1 MEQKIPAVT
10 NNNFFN
16 NSTAF
21 VEGQAVEVRLKG
33 KRRWRDATVTKVYS
47 NGLLDVV
54 YVNGDN
60 DTAILPI
67 LVRAIKGSVV
77 LEGDDSNDGSNGSN
91 DSNDGSNDSN
101 DGSNNSTNDTSNFN
115 IRDKEELFNKLVK
128 NTKNSYIDNN
138 ITSLKLALSTI
149 SSMIHVYTS
158 CMSNMMAL
166 LLTGLINNNLFKDM
180 IHNLIIRRLKIREYT
195 GYINSKLDIEGKF
208 QFLKDIKFTG
218 IEEVQEVCN
227 GIYNTCL
234 DERID
239 ELQNENDN

>member
-1 MEQKIPAVT
+1 MEQKIPAVS

-21 VEGQAVEVRLKG
+21 VKGQAVEVRLKG
-33 KRRWRDATVTKVYS
+33 KRSWRDAAVTKVYS
-47 NGLLDVV
+47 NGLLDEV
-54 YVNGDN
+54 YVNGEN
-60 DTAILPI
+60 DTAISPLF
-67 LVRAIKGSVV
+67 VRASKGSVV
-77 LEGDDSNDGSNGSN
+77 LEGDDT
-91 DSNDGSNDSN
+91 NDGSNDSN
-101 DGSNNSTNDTSNFN
+101 DGSNSTNDTSNFN

-180 IHNLIIRRLKIREYT
+180 IHNLIIRKLKITEYT

-227 GIYNTCL
+227 GIYNKCL